1 MSEIPHVVIIGGGFA
16 GLTCARRLK
25 KAPVRIT
32 LFDARNHHLFQP
44 LLYQVATAALSA
56 PDIAAP
62 IRKLLAGQANTT
74 VLARGVSAISL
85 ADRSVTFDG
94 GVVHY
99 DYLVV
104 AAGAVNHYYGNPQW
118 EAWAPGLKTIDDAFE
133 IRRRVLGVF
142 EEAEL
147 TADPEVRRE
156 LLTFAVVGGGAT
168 GVELAGALSEIA
180 SRTMRKQFRH
190 FDPED
195 ARVVL
200 VEGGPRLLNGFPE
213 VLCEK
218 ARARLEALGV
228 EVRLNARVADIDAQG
243 VHLQPPPS
251 AANAAAAPSQPAGSA
266 LRPGELIAART
277 VLWGAGVAGAPIG
290 KQLGLGV
297 TRGGKVRTDPCLH
310 PVPADGGPSAHP
322 EVFVCGDLAE
332 IDPSCNDGK
341 PTPGVAPAALQ
352 MGRYAADQIRESL
365 SQPNNRESLSQVAL
379 PPATPFRY
387 FDKGQ
392 LATIGRMSA
401 VAALGKR
408 RFAGAFAWLLWVVV
422 HILYLASFRNRVVVL
437 FEWAWAWFTWSRPGR
452 IILERPSRWPP
463 EPRPIEEGPPPQV
476 EGQPAGTRITAS
488 PETTTSPR

>member
-1 MSEIPHVVIIGGGFA
+1 MTPTSTPHVVIIGGGFA
-16 GLTCARRLK
+16 GLTCARRLAR
-25 KAPVRIT
+25 APVRVT

-62 IRKLLAGQANTT
+62 IRKLLGRQANAT
-74 VLARGVSAISL
+74 VLSRAVTAISL
-85 ADRSVTFDG
+85 ADRTVTFDG
-94 GVVHY
+94 GLVHY
-99 DYLVV
+99 DHLVL
-104 AAGAVNHYYGNPQW
+104 AAGAVNHYYGHPEW

-133 IRRRVLGVF
+133 IRRRVLGAF

-147 TADPEVRRE
+147 TADPDTRRE

-213 VLCEK
+213 VLCDK

-228 EVRLNARVADIDAQG
+228 EVRLNARVADIDARG
-243 VHLQPPPS
+243 VHLQPPPPTS
-251 AANAAAAPSQPAGSA
+251 AAPQ
-266 LRPGELIAART
+266 PGELIAART

-290 KQLGLGV
+290 QALGLGT
-297 TRGGKVRTDPCLH
+297 TRGGKVRTDASLH
-310 PVPADGGPSAHP
+310 PIPAEGGPTSYP

-332 IDPSCNDGK
+332 VDPSCNDGR

-352 MGRYAADQIRESL
+352 MGRYAADRIRESL
-365 SQPNNRESLSQVAL
+365 SQPAAPNKRESLSQ
-379 PPATPFRY
+379 PFRY

-408 RFAGAFAWLLWVVV
+408 RFAGAFAWLLWVEV

-463 EPRPIEEGPPPQV
+463 PHPPPA
-476 EGQPAGTRITAS
+476 QPTGTSTTAS
-488 PETTTSPR
+488 PDTTTSPR